1 MAGQVKAIC
10 LSEKKGTAKMPVEK
24 IEVIENHGFKNDAH
38 AGSWHRQVS
47 LLSYETREEFK
58 KMGSTVED
66 GAFGENLLISGIDFN
81 EIEIGTRLKIGDVI
95 LEITQLGKSC
105 HNHCAIY
112 HQVGKCIMP
121 TNGLFSRVLKG
132 GTIQLNDSVEV
143 LKERDKRLRVAIL
156 TLSDKGSQGQREDL
170 SGPYIQDYF
179 KERGYYVTSYEILPD
194 EQKLIEQALI
204 NLSDR
209 CHNDLIIT
217 TGGTGLSMRDVTPE
231 ATLKVATRNV
241 PGISEAIRYESMKYT
256 NRAMLSRGVSVL
268 RNKTLIIN
276 LPGSLKAVKESLDII
291 IDPLKHGLEILKGE
305 AHDCAQKDG

>member
-1 MAGQVKAIC
+1 
-10 LSEKKGTAKMPVEK
+10 
-24 IEVIENHGFKNDAH
+24 
-38 AGSWHRQVS
+38 
-47 LLSYETREEFK
+47 
-58 KMGSTVED
+58 
-66 GAFGENLLISGIDFN
+66 
-81 EIEIGTRLKIGDVI
+81 
-95 LEITQLGKSC
+95 
-105 HNHCAIY
+105 
-112 HQVGKCIMP
+112 MP
-121 TNGLFSRVLKG
+121 TNGLFSCVLKG

-143 LKERDKRLRVAIL
+143 LKEKDKRLRVAIL
-156 TLSDKGSQGQREDL
+156 TLSDKGSQGLREDL

-194 EQKLIEQALI
+194 EQALIEQALI

-256 NRAMLSRGVSVL
+256 NRAMLSRGVSIL
-268 RNKTLIIN
+268 RNQTLIIN

-305 AHDCAQKDG
+305 AHDCARNDG

>member
-10 LSEKKGTAKMPVEK
+10 LSEKKGTAKIPVEK

-81 EIEIGTRLKIGDVI
+81 KIEIGTRLKIGDVI

-156 TLSDKGSQGQREDL
+156 TLSDKGSQGLREDL
-170 SGPYIQDYF
+170 SGSYIQDYF

-194 EQKLIEQALI
+194 EQKLIEQTLI

-305 AHDCAQKDG
+305 AHDCARKDG

>member
-10 LSEKKGTAKMPVEK
+10 LSEKKGTAKIPVEK

-194 EQKLIEQALI
+194 EQKEELIALF
-204 NLSDR
+204 DEFEAFE
-209 CHNDLIIT
+209 
-217 TGGTGLSMRDVTPE
+217 TPE
-231 ATLKVATRNV
+231 SKFAHAMDNLQPLMLNNSNGGADWKEHEVTAQQVYGRQRKTRLGSETLFEVVDSIIQQNIAN
-241 PGISEAIRYESMKYT
+241 GQIRE
-256 NRAMLSRGVSVL
+256 
-268 RNKTLIIN
+268 
-276 LPGSLKAVKESLDII
+276 D
-291 IDPLKHGLEILKGE
+291 
-305 AHDCAQKDG
+305 

>member
-10 LSEKKGTAKMPVEK
+10 LSEKKGTAKIPVEK

-170 SGPYIQDYF
+170 SGPYIQNYF
-179 KERGYYVTSYEILPD
+179 KEKGYYVTSYEILPD
-194 EQKLIEQALI
+194 EQRIQEMIKFYNEREIQTFIAVPPSRASTIIPYVNTRLLVIKQEQQ
-204 NLSDR
+204 SFVE
-209 CHNDLIIT
+209 
-217 TGGTGLSMRDVTPE
+217 GF
-231 ATLKVATRNV
+231 
-241 PGISEAIRYESMKYT
+241 
-256 NRAMLSRGVSVL
+256 
-268 RNKTLIIN
+268 
-276 LPGSLKAVKESLDII
+276 
-291 IDPLKHGLEILKGE
+291 
-305 AHDCAQKDG
+305 KDEQL

>member
-1 MAGQVKAIC
+1 MAGKVKAIC
-10 LSEKKGTAKMPVEK
+10 LSKKKGTAKIPVEK
-24 IEVIENHGFKNDAH
+24 IEVIENYGFKNDAH

-47 LLSYETREEFK
+47 LLSYETREAFK
-58 KMGSTVED
+58 QMGSTVED
-66 GAFGENLLISGIDFN
+66 GSFGENLLISGIDFN
-81 EIEIGTRLKIGDVI
+81 AIEVGTCLKIGDVI

-179 KERGYYVTSYEILPD
+179 KEKGYYVTSYEILPD
-194 EQKLIEQALI
+194 EQALIEQALI

-217 TGGTGLSMRDVTPE
+217 TGGTGLS
-231 ATLKVATRNV
+231 
-241 PGISEAIRYESMKYT
+241 IRYESMKYT
-256 NRAMLSRGVSVL
+256 NRAMLSRGVSIL
-268 RNKTLIIN
+268 RNQTLIIN

-305 AHDCAQKDG
+305 AHDCARNDG

>member
-10 LSEKKGTAKMPVEK
+10 LSEKKGTAKIPVEK

-47 LLSYETREEFK
+47 LLSYETREKFK

-156 TLSDKGSQGQREDL
+156 NTYLIRGVRV
-170 SGPYIQDYF
+170 
-179 KERGYYVTSYEILPD
+179 KERI
-194 EQKLIEQALI
+194 
-204 NLSDR
+204 
-209 CHNDLIIT
+209 
-217 TGGTGLSMRDVTPE
+217 
-231 ATLKVATRNV
+231 
-241 PGISEAIRYESMKYT
+241 
-256 NRAMLSRGVSVL
+256 
-268 RNKTLIIN
+268 
-276 LPGSLKAVKESLDII
+276 
-291 IDPLKHGLEILKGE
+291 
-305 AHDCAQKDG
+305 

>member
-1 MAGQVKAIC
+1 
-10 LSEKKGTAKMPVEK
+10 
-24 IEVIENHGFKNDAH
+24 
-38 AGSWHRQVS
+38 
-47 LLSYETREEFK
+47 
-58 KMGSTVED
+58 MGSTVED
-66 GAFGENLLISGIDFN
+66 GSFGENLLISGIDFN

-105 HNHCAIY
+105 HNHCVIY

-132 GTIQLNDSVEV
+132 GTIQLNDSAEV

-156 TLSDKGSQGQREDL
+156 TLSDKGSQGLREDL
-170 SGPYIQDYF
+170 SGSYIQDYF

-194 EQKLIEQALI
+194 EQVLIEQALI

-231 ATLKVATRNV
+231 ATLKVATRSV

-268 RNKTLIIN
+268 RNQTLIIN

-305 AHDCAQKDG
+305 AHNCARKDG

>member
-1 MAGQVKAIC
+1 MAGKVKAIC
-10 LSEKKGTAKMPVEK
+10 LSKKKGTAKIPVEK
-24 IEVIENHGFKNDAH
+24 IEVIENYGFKNDAH

-47 LLSYETREEFK
+47 LLSYETRETFK
-58 KMGSTVED
+58 QMGSTVED
-66 GAFGENLLISGIDFN
+66 GSFGENLLISGIDFN

-95 LEITQLGKSC
+95 LEITQ
-105 HNHCAIY
+105 
-112 HQVGKCIMP
+112 VGKCIMP

-132 GTIQLNDSVEV
+132 GTIQLNDSAEV

-156 TLSDKGSQGQREDL
+156 TLSDKGSQGLREDL
-170 SGPYIQDYF
+170 SGSYIQDYF

-194 EQKLIEQALI
+194 EQVLIEQALI

-268 RNKTLIIN
+268 RNQTLIIN

-305 AHDCAQKDG
+305 AHNCARKDG

>member
-1 MAGQVKAIC
+1 MAGKVKAIC
-10 LSEKKGTAKMPVEK
+10 LSKKKGTTKIPVEK
-24 IEVIENHGFKNDAH
+24 IEVIENYGFKNDAH

-47 LLSYETREEFK
+47 LLSYETREAFK
-58 KMGSTVED
+58 QMGSTVED
-66 GAFGENLLISGIDFN
+66 GSFGENLLISGIDFN

-105 HNHCAIY
+105 HNHCVIY

-132 GTIQLNDSVEV
+132 GTIQLNDSAEV

-156 TLSDKGSQGQREDL
+156 TLSDKGSQGLREDL
-170 SGPYIQDYF
+170 SGSYIQDYF

-194 EQKLIEQALI
+194 EQVLIEQALI

-217 TGGTGLSMRDVTPE
+217 TGGTGLSMRD
-231 ATLKVATRNV
+231 VATRNV

-268 RNKTLIIN
+268 RNQTLIIN

-305 AHDCAQKDG
+305 AHNCARKDG

>member
-1 MAGQVKAIC
+1 MAGKVKAIC
-10 LSEKKGTAKMPVEK
+10 LSKKKGTAKIPVEK
-24 IEVIENHGFKNDAH
+24 IEVIENYGFKNDAH

-47 LLSYETREEFK
+47 LLSYETREAFK
-58 KMGSTVED
+58 QMGSTVED
-66 GAFGENLLISGIDFN
+66 GSFGENLLISGI
-81 EIEIGTRLKIGDVI
+81 
-95 LEITQLGKSC
+95 EITQLGKSC

-143 LKERDKRLRVAIL
+143 LKEKDKRLRVAIL

-194 EQKLIEQALI
+194 EQALIEQALI

-256 NRAMLSRGVSVL
+256 NRAMLSRGVSIL
-268 RNKTLIIN
+268 RNQTLIIN

-305 AHDCAQKDG
+305 AHDCARNDG

>member
-10 LSEKKGTAKMPVEK
+10 LSEKKGTAKIPVEK

-170 SGPYIQDYF
+170 SGPYIQDCF
-179 KERGYYVTSYEILPD
+179 KERGYYVTSYEFLPD
-194 EQKLIEQALI
+194 EQTLIEQALI

-209 CHNDLIIT
+209 CRNDLIIT
-217 TGGTGLSMRDVTPE
+217 SGGTGLSMRDVTPE

-268 RNKTLIIN
+268 R
-276 LPGSLKAVKESLDII
+276 
-291 IDPLKHGLEILKGE
+291 
-305 AHDCAQKDG
+305 